1 MIIMSKFTEFA
12 QAVGEDIKEI
22 KDKQSSTLTTDQ
34 AYSLFPTYNNFFKQV
49 IEQNK
54 WAEDPIVTKSQLPT
68 SEIDA
73 LKQKVAELEK
83 MLLEIKQAIQ
93 K

>member
-1 MIIMSKFTEFA
+1 MSKFTEFA

-34 AYSLFPTYNNFFKQV
+34 AYSLFPTYNNFFLQV
-49 IEQNK
+49 LEQNK
-54 WAEDPIVTKSQLPT
+54 FAEDPLVTKSQLPT
-68 SEIDA
+68 SEIEE
-73 LKQKVAELEK
+73 LKNKLKELEK
-83 MLLEIKQAIQ
+83 TILEIKQSIQ